1 MITIFYGK
9 KIMELRVLNY
19 FVATAQELNMTR
31 AAQKLLVSQ
40 PALSRQIADL
50 EDELGVKLFN
60 RQPRH
65 LSLTPAG
72 QYLFE
77 QAKEILAL
85 TTKTKSNL
93 QSSAVISGDLTI
105 AAGESIAMQRIMN
118 IISNIVQDYPT
129 VKIHILSGDYEFAE
143 KKLNIGTVDFA
154 VIIGNLNLSNYA
166 SIQMPEKDVWGLLM
180 TKDDPLAKKD
190 TITPED
196 LIGRTILNSQ
206 QADTMHYFDNWFGN
220 YKDQLNFIGTVN
232 LSFNGTLLVKNKAAL
247 MLTLDKIANTS
258 DESGLTFRPITPAM
272 KEPITVIWKN
282 ETNMSPVAELFLNRL
297 QASISDE

>member
-1 MITIFYGK
+1 MVK
-9 KIMELRVLNY
+9 KMELRVLNY
-19 FVATAQELNMTR
+19 FVATAEELNMTR

-65 LSLTPAG
+65 LTLTPAG
-72 QYLFE
+72 QYLLE

-105 AAGESIAMQRIMN
+105 AAGESYAMQRIMDILSN
-118 IISNIVQDYPT
+118 IIQDYPT

-166 SIQMPEKDVWGLLM
+166 SLQLPEKDVWGVLM
-180 TKDDPLAKKD
+180 PEDDPLIKKD
-190 TITPED
+190 MITPAD
-196 LIGRTILNSQ
+196 LIGRNILNSQ
-206 QADTMHYFDNWFGN
+206 QADRMHYFDNWFGN
-220 YKDQLNFIGTVN
+220 YKDQVNFIGTVN
-232 LSFNGTLLVKNKAAL
+232 LNFNGTLMVKNKAAL
-247 MLTLDKIANTS
+247 LLTLDKLANVS
-258 DESGLTFRPITPAM
+258 KGSGLAFRPVTPSM
-272 KEPITVIWKN
+272 KEPITVIWKHG
-282 ETNMSPVAELFLNRL
+282 TNLSPVAELFLNRL
-297 QASISDE
+297 QASVADD